1 MLHKDSFGHSQHFTS
16 DKNPPLSNFLSIK
29 VLHGLVNHLIVF
41 IRGAVVQALGHL
53 SATSSTGALS
63 GE

>member
-1 MLHKDSFGHSQHFTS
+1 M
-16 DKNPPLSNFLSIK
+16 
-29 VLHGLVNHLIVF
+29 NHLIVF

-63 GE
+63 GEWVLDQVQVEGRERKCSQEKKTQNMNI